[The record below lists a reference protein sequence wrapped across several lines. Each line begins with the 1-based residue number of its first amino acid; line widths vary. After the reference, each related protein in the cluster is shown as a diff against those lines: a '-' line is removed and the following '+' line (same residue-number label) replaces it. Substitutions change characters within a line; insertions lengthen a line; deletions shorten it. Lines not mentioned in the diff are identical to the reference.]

1 MRVLMLSWEYPP
13 HVIGGLGR
21 HVAGLSRALAAGHAE
36 VLVVTC
42 GGDGP
47 DEEVRG
53 ELGVVRVRFGE
64 PAGLHFPEAVAQRN
78 AGMLQGVLR
87 KLAAGWRPDVVHAHD
102 WLTAY
107 AARAVKHAL
116 EIPLVATI
124 HATEFGR
131 NRGLFTDLQRHIS
144 DVEWWLAYEAWRVI
158 CCSEAMRS
166 ELRSVF
172 QLPADK
178 IRVIPNGVEL
188 PPPGGDPGGAS
199 AVRRRY
205 AADGEPLIFFVGRL
219 VYEKG
224 VDLILR
230 ALPRV
235 LERHPRAVLVV
246 SGTGPEEAALRRL
259 AGELGVAGKVRFTGH
274 ISDEERNML
283 YRAADVAVFPSRYEP
298 FGIVA
303 LEAMAH
309 GLAVVAARV
318 GGFAE
323 VIEAGRTGLL
333 FEPENPWD
341 LAERLD
347 SALSD
352 PGLRAALAAQG
363 RRLVEAEYHW
373 EKVAQRTAQVY
384 RELLAA
390 GEGGSSRDRFRSAF
404 AGAVREGS
412 AGTGYGFYR

>member
-13 HVIGGLGR
+13 HVVGGLGR
-21 HVAGLSRALAAGHAE
+21 HVAGLSRALAAGYAE

-42 GGDGP
+42 GGEGP
-47 DEEVRG
+47 DEEIRG
-53 ELGVVRVRFGE
+53 DLGVMRVRFGE

-78 AGMLQGVLR
+78 AGLLQGVLR
-87 KLAAGWRPDVVHAHD
+87 KLSSGWRPDVVHAHD

-131 NRGLFTDLQRHIS
+131 NRGLHTDLQRHIS

-166 ELRSVF
+166 ELQSVF

-178 IRVIPNGVEL
+178 IRVIPNGVDL
-188 PPPGGDPGGAS
+188 PQEGGDPGRVA
-199 AVRRRY
+199 ALRRRF
-205 AADGEPLIFFVGRL
+205 AADGEPLLFFVGRL

-235 LERHPRAVLVV
+235 LERHPRALLVV
-246 SGTGPEEAALRRL
+246 SGTGPEEGPLRRL
-259 AGELGVAGKVRFTGH
+259 AGELGVAGRVHFTGH
-274 ISDEERNML
+274 ISDEERNTL

-309 GLAVVAARV
+309 GLPVVAART

-323 VIEAGRTGLL
+323 VIDSGRTGLL

-347 SALSD
+347 VALSD
-352 PGLRAALAAQG
+352 RGLRAGLAAQA

-373 EKVAQRTAQVY
+373 GQVAERTAQVY
-384 RELLAA
+384 RELLGARA
-390 GEGGSSRDRFRSAF
+390 GRNLGFHHSPFGGAGKQEPARS
-404 AGAVREGS
+404 
-412 AGTGYGFYR
+412 GYGFYR